1 MYPEKTSRNHGR
13 DDGRKTNGANKFIE
27 KLPRTI
33 CAAKTAPATGA
44 LYAAEIP
51 DAAPQAT
58 RRRNRYGCQFANC
71 PHFEAS
77 VAVSWTIAPSRPI
90 DPPVPMEMI
99 EEIDLMIA
107 VRNGS
112 RPLLATTTSSR

>member
-1 MYPEKTSRNHGR
+1 MYPEKLRETMVAMT
-13 DDGRKTNGANKFIE
+13 DEKTNGANKFIE

-44 LYAAEIP
+44 LYAAAIP

-107 VRNGS
+107 VRKGS
-112 RPLLATTTSSR
+112 RPLPATTTSSR